1 MISSCSSKTGRR
13 KERSYALLVLKG
25 KSCCAARSV
34 AEVFK
39 RSPYGNSPYR
49 QHDVVEGRPSA
60 ALLSTVQL
68 TDPEEA
74 AEVCSREDSA
84 MRLADER
91 LSNSG
96 ARHTAIP
103 VFCQGTDTRTSS
115 SSLKVSIPAM
125 AARAVVTLRICMLIQ
140 PAPAAT
146 ATAAGALT
154 AAAATAWAAS
164 ASSTSTLRQVSCH
177 TAYMPYYTKS
187 VLTMLMQATRL
198 WLHRVRGP
206 LPQEGAASAGR
217 LSLLPG
223 PMRRACAD
231 SGGGPL

>member
-91 LSNSG
+91 LSNSR

-115 SSLKVSIPAM
+115 SSLKVSIPPM
-125 AARAVVTLRICMLIQ
+125 AARAVVTLRICMLIHLHLQQQQQQQALLQLQQQQ
-140 PAPAAT
+140 PGLLLQVQQALCVNSPAILHT
-146 ATAAGALT
+146 
-154 AAAATAWAAS
+154 
-164 ASSTSTLRQVSCH
+164 CH
-177 TAYMPYYTKS
+177 TTP
-187 VLTMLMQATRL
+187 
-198 WLHRVRGP
+198 
-206 LPQEGAASAGR
+206 
-217 LSLLPG
+217 SL
-223 PMRRACAD
+223 C
-231 SGGGPL
+231 